1 MRETVRQQLASSL
14 LHRPVGEWILER
26 HRARKSYGDIAK
38 ELAEATGGQVR
49 VTRQAIG
56 LWRQA
61 AAADKEWT

>member
-1 MRETVRQQLASSL
+1 MPETVRQQLATSL

-26 HRARKSYGDIAK
+26 HRARRSYKDIAE
-38 ELAEATGGQVR
+38 ELSQATGGQVR

-61 AAADKEWT
+61 AAAGKERT

>member
-1 MRETVRQQLASSL
+1 MRETDKQRLASSL
-14 LHRPVGEWILER
+14 LQRPVGEWILEL
-26 HRARKSYGDIAK
+26 HRGRKSYEDIAK

-61 AAADKEWT
+61 AASEERL

>member
-1 MRETVRQQLASSL
+1 MPETDLQRLATIILGEPVEEWL
-14 LHRPVGEWILER
+14 LVR
-26 HRARKSYGDIAK
+26 HRARSSYRTIAD

-61 AAADKEWT
+61 ADKEQT